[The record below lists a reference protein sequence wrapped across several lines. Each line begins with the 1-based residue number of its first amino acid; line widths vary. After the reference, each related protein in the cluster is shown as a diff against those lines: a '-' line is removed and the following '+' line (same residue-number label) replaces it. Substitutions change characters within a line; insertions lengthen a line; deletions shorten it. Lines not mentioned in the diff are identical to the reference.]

1 MELYASECVYF
12 LTKSKS
18 RWDHHLWIN
27 FDNASCAMTAKIYPP
42 KSVLCIQSF
51 LFCLFSLFCHHC
63 GCAELASSVPMQTVF
78 DTQQLGLKNC
88 WFDGKW
94 ADLKSTSAGI
104 PKQRPNWIA
113 GHCKPV
119 FVLIIIN
126 QKLSLMYT
134 LYYKMNGFNL
144 FRNKSLITSSVA
156 LESTH
161 QEVSTILL
169 F

>member
-1 MELYASECVYF
+1 MCYFWQNQSHDEITIYESISTMLVVQWLQRFTCQMCAAHSE
-12 LTKSKS
+12 
-18 RWDHHLWIN
+18 
-27 FDNASCAMTAKIYPP
+27 
-42 KSVLCIQSF
+42 F

-63 GCAELASSVPMQTVF
+63 GCAELASSVPTQTVF
-78 DTQQLGLKNC
+78 DTQQLGLKNH
-88 WFDGKW
+88 WFDGKC

-119 FVLIIIN
+119 FVLIVIN
-126 QKLSLMYT
+126 QKLSLRYT
-134 LYYKMNGFNL
+134 LYYKMNEFNP
-144 FRNKSLITSSVA
+144 FRNKSLIISSVT

-161 QEVSTILL
+161 REVSTIPL